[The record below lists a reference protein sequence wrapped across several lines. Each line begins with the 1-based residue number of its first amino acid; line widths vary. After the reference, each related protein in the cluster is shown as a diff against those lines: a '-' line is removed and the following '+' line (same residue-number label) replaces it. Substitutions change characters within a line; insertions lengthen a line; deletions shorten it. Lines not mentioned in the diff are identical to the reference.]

1 MFQQTWQPNISIDF
15 QKVLII
21 KQAKERAGFM
31 EAPDDI
37 NAKKNMSKPTIPP
50 PIANPPK
57 PFKPF
62 VWWTTIKMT
71 AIIKAEAKTSTANIN
86 GIGYE

>member
-1 MFQQTWQPNISIDF
+1 MFQQTWQSDISIDF
-15 QKVLII
+15 LISLII
-21 KQAKERAGFM
+21 KQAKEHAGFM
-31 EAPDDI
+31 ETPAI
-37 NAKKNMSKPTIPP
+37 NAKKNMSKPTMPP

-71 AIIKAEAKTSTANIN
+71 AISKAKSKTSAANIN
-86 GIGYE
+86 GRG